1 MFDPLILTEIVKG
14 KQYNFSK
21 VFSVSA
27 VFYIFPNQN
36 NSLEKLINLIKN

>member
-1 MFDPLILTEIVKG
+1 MFDPLILTEIVKV
-14 KQYNFSK
+14 KQYNFPK
-21 VFSVSA
+21 AFSVSV